1 MIIHTVFWT
10 ECSLLDGTKS
20 MHLLQ
25 PLLPLELLF
34 HCRTIKS
41 PSVSWGNVLLVFSAY
56 PIYIKSIKVNWM
68 EDIMMSPCQKAV
80 FNSLHHFFSSM
91 FIPWLMTLMDWAL
104 LTFQTSRPPTPPSSF
119 LTLPSQSLCLHSSAI
134 HCWMIGYSLYNGLFL
149 IYISWNLFLS
159 TTSLFF

>member
-25 PLLPLELLF
+25 PLLPLEPLF
-34 HCRTIKS
+34 HCRTITL
-41 PSVSWGNVLLVFSAY
+41 PSVSWGNVLLVFSVCPMDY
-56 PIYIKSIKVNWM
+56 IYIKSIKVNWM
-68 EDIMMSPCQKAV
+68 ADIMMSPCQKAV
-80 FNSLHHFFSSM
+80 LNSLHYFLSSM

-119 LTLPSQSLCLHSSAI
+119 LTLLSQSLCLHSSAI

-149 IYISWNLFLS
+149 I
-159 TTSLFF
+159 